1 MISNLSR
8 WLGQVQIK
16 SWLKVQ
22 IKEERL
28 DTVAAVVQELQGG
41 TRILQTA
48 CMEAKARRMGAVTK
62 LVPSVKRS
70 LEQFVQNVRVLLK
83 ESSTL
88 AGVWVGNLKHKNL
101 QGEVMNETLES
112 QSDTATVEDDEQGG
126 TGELM
131 GSEHVCND

>member
-1 MISNLSR
+1 M
-8 WLGQVQIK
+8 QIK
-16 SWLKVQ
+16 AWLKVQ

-28 DTVAAVVQELQGG
+28 DRVAAIVQELQGG

-48 CMEAKARRMGAVTK
+48 CMEAKARKMGTVTK

-83 ESSTL
+83 ESGTS

-101 QGEVMNETLES
+101 QGEVVNETLES
-112 QSDTATVEDDEQGG
+112 LSDAGTVLDEGQGDEG
-126 TGELM
+126 NLA
-131 GSEHVCND
+131 GSENAGNSG